1 MKNILDRVPLLV
13 VKSLLAV
20 ARSELLLLPSSSH
33 QIQIIICSI
42 STKRMHGNTL

>member
-1 MKNILDRVPLLV
+1 MKNILDRMPLLV

-20 ARSELLLLPSSSH
+20 ARSELLLISSFSR

-42 STKRMHGNTL
+42 STKRIHGNTL